1 MYEEGI
7 MQLFMQISISIAL
20 GIVGLI
26 VLILGARWL
35 NSSSLSKRLDQY
47 VASPLD
53 NSGNKANA
61 VRIQPRLITGSFFNR
76 TITPAIHAI
85 GGFFGRLTPGG
96 AIEGLAQKLLVAG
109 NPLGLGARE
118 FYGITMASTFLGVY
132 LAFVIIRRG
141 TMTLNVALSI
151 LVLILFYAFPKVWL
165 KNRMNR
171 RQNSVRKGLPDAMD
185 MLSVC
190 ATAGLGFDQSLQRV
204 SEYWN
209 TPIGREFGRVI
220 NEMEMG
226 LTRRDALRN
235 LSDRLQIREISSFVA
250 LILQTEQLGMSI
262 SDTLHAQAEQMR
274 IERRFRAQ
282 EQAQKAPI
290 KMLIPM
296 ALLIFPA
303 LLAVILG
310 PSLPLLR
317 EIFNSL

>member
-1 MYEEGI
+1 

-20 GIVGLI
+20 GIAGLI

-47 VASPLD
+47 VASPLE

-165 KNRMNR
+165 QNRINQRQKGVR
-171 RQNSVRKGLPDAMD
+171 RGLPDAMD

-209 TPIGREFGRVI
+209 TPIGHEFGRVI

-226 LTRRDALRN
+226 LTRRVALRN

-274 IERRFRAQ
+274 VERRFRAQ

-310 PSLPLLR
+310 PSLPILR

>member
-1 MYEEGI
+1 
-7 MQLFMQISISIAL
+7 MQQLMQIIISIAL
-20 GIVGLI
+20 AIAGLSVI
-26 VLILGARWL
+26 VLGVRWL
-35 NSSSLSKRLDQY
+35 RSGGLDKRLVQY
-47 VASPLD
+47 VETPLQS
-53 NSGNKANA
+53 SGVHGNL
-61 VRIQPRLITGSFFNR
+61 VRVQPRIVTGSFFNR
-76 TITPAIHAI
+76 TITPVIKWV
-85 GGFFGRLTPGG
+85 GGLFGRITPAG
-96 AIEGLAQKLLVAG
+96 AIENISRKLLIAG
-109 NPLGLGARE
+109 NPMNLGARE
-118 FYGITMASTFLGVY
+118 YYGISMASTLFGVY
-132 LAFVIIRRG
+132 MAYLIFKRG
-141 TMTLNVALSI
+141 TSTINVLLSI
-151 LVLILFYAFPKVWL
+151 LILIFFYYAPKAWL
-165 KNRMNR
+165 QNRVNN
-171 RQNSVRKGLPDAMD
+171 RQNKVRKGLPDALD

-204 SEYWN
+204 SEYWD
-209 TPIGREFGRVI
+209 TPIGHEFGRVI

-235 LSDRLQIREISSFVA
+235 LSDRLEIREVASFVA

-310 PSLPLLR
+310 PAIPTILEAFRNL
-317 EIFNSL
+317 

>member
-1 MYEEGI
+1 
-7 MQLFMQISISIAL
+7 MQLYMQISVSIIL
-20 GIVGLI
+20 GIAGII
-26 VLILGARWL
+26 VLVFGARWL
-35 NSSSLSKRLDQY
+35 TSNSMSKRLNQY
-47 VASPLD
+47 VTAPLD
-53 NSGNKANA
+53 DNRSKATA
-61 VRIQPRLITGSFFNR
+61 TRILPRTITGSFFNR
-76 TITPAIHAI
+76 TIIPAIKGI
-85 GGFFGRLTPGG
+85 GRFFGRLTPGG
-96 AIEGLAQKLLVAG
+96 SIESLTHKLLVAG
-109 NPLGLGARE
+109 NPMGLGARE
-118 FYGITMASTFLGVY
+118 FYGISLASTLLGVY
-132 LAFVIIRRG
+132 LAFVMYRRD
-141 TMTLNVALSI
+141 TETMSQALKMTLCI
-151 LVLILFYAFPKVWL
+151 LILIFFYAAPRVWL
-165 KNRMNR
+165 QNRIKH

-209 TPIGREFGRVI
+209 TPIGHEFGRVI

-235 LSDRLQIREISSFVA
+235 LSDRLDIREISSFVA

-310 PSLPLLR
+310 PALPTLR
-317 EIFNSL
+317 EVFNSL

>member
-1 MYEEGI
+1 
-7 MQLFMQISISIAL
+7 MQIIISIAL
-20 GIVGLI
+20 GIAGLTI
-26 VLILGARWL
+26 LVLSVRWL
-35 NSSSLSKRLDQY
+35 RSGSVSKRLVQY
-47 VASPLD
+47 VENPMEDGKGRS
-53 NSGNKANA
+53 NA
-61 VRIQPRLITGSFFNR
+61 VRVQPRLITGSFSSRIF
-76 TITPAIHAI
+76 TPAIRGI
-85 GGFFGRLTPGG
+85 GRLFGRITPTG
-96 AIEGLAQKLLVAG
+96 AIESLAKKLMIAG

-118 FYGITMASTFLGVY
+118 FYGISMASTLLGVY
-132 LAFVIIRRG
+132 LAFLIIQRG
-141 TMTLNVALSI
+141 TTPINVALSI
-151 LVLILFYAFPKVWL
+151 LVLILLYSFPKVWL
-165 KNRMNR
+165 QGRVNS
-171 RQNSVRKGLPDAMD
+171 RQNKVRKGLPDALD

-204 SEYWN
+204 SEYWD
-209 TPIGREFGRVI
+209 TPIGHEFGRVI

-235 LSDRLQIREISSFVA
+235 LSDRLEIREIASFVA

-310 PSLPLLR
+310 PAIPTLMDV
-317 EIFNSL
+317 FKTM

>member
-1 MYEEGI
+1 MQII
-7 MQLFMQISISIAL
+7 MQIIISLVMGIS
-20 GIVGLI
+20 GITI
-26 VLILGARWL
+26 LILGIRWL
-35 NSSSLSKRLDQY
+35 SAGSLNQRLLQY
-47 VASPLD
+47 VETPLEGLQD
-53 NSGNKANA
+53 RPNA
-61 VRIQPRLITGSFFNR
+61 VRIQPRVITGSFVSR
-76 TITPAIHAI
+76 IITPTIR
-85 GGFFGRLTPGG
+85 GVGRLFGRITPTGS
-96 AIEGLAQKLLVAG
+96 IDNLAKKLLIAG

-118 FYGITMASTFLGVY
+118 YYGISMASTLLGVY
-132 LAFVIIRRG
+132 LAFLLIQRG
-141 TMTLNVALSI
+141 TTAINVILSI
-151 LVLILFYAFPKVWL
+151 LVLILLYFFPKVWL
-165 KNRMNR
+165 HSRVTS
-171 RQNSVRKGLPDAMD
+171 RQNKVRKGLPDALD

-204 SEYWN
+204 SEYWD
-209 TPIGREFGRVI
+209 TPIGHEFGRVI

-235 LSDRLQIREISSFVA
+235 LSDRLEIREIASFVA

-296 ALLIFPA
+296 AILIFPA

-310 PSLPLLR
+310 PAIPTLM
-317 EIFNSL
+317 EVFKTM

>member
-1 MYEEGI
+1 
-7 MQLFMQISISIAL
+7 MQLYMQISVSIIL
-20 GIVGLI
+20 GIAGLI
-26 VLILGARWL
+26 VLIFGARWL
-35 NSSSLSKRLDQY
+35 TSNSMSKRLNQY
-47 VASPLD
+47 VTAPLD
-53 NSGNKANA
+53 DNRSKATA
-61 VRIQPRLITGSFFNR
+61 TRILPRTITGSFFNR
-76 TITPAIHAI
+76 TIIPAIKGI
-85 GGFFGRLTPGG
+85 GRFFGRLTPGG
-96 AIEGLAQKLLVAG
+96 SIESLTHKLLVAG
-109 NPLGLGARE
+109 NPMGLGARE
-118 FYGITMASTFLGVY
+118 FYGISLASTLLGVY
-132 LAFVIIRRG
+132 LAFVIFRRG
-141 TMTLNVALSI
+141 TETINVALSI
-151 LVLILFYAFPKVWL
+151 LILIFFYAAPRVWL
-165 KNRMNR
+165 QNRIKH

-209 TPIGREFGRVI
+209 TPIGHEFGRVI

-235 LSDRLQIREISSFVA
+235 LSDRLDIREISSFVA

-282 EQAQKAPI
+282 EQAQKAPV

-310 PSLPLLR
+310 PALPTLR
-317 EIFNSL
+317 EVFNSL

>member
-1 MYEEGI
+1 
-7 MQLFMQISISIAL
+7 MQQFILISISFALGIAGLTVIAL
-20 GIVGLI
+20 GI
-26 VLILGARWL
+26 RWL
-35 NSSSLSKRLDQY
+35 RSGGIDKRLVQY
-47 VASPLD
+47 VETPLQT
-53 NSGNKANA
+53 SGTHTNTA
-61 VRIQPRLITGSFFNR
+61 RIQPRVITGSFFNR
-76 TITPAIHAI
+76 TITPAIKWV
-85 GGFFGRLTPGG
+85 GGLFGRITPSG
-96 AIEGLAQKLLVAG
+96 AIDDISHKLLIAG
-109 NPLGLGARE
+109 NPMNLGARE
-118 FYGITMASTFLGVY
+118 YYGISMASTLLGVY
-132 LAFVIIRRG
+132 LAFLIFRRG
-141 TMTLNVALSI
+141 TTTINLLLSI
-151 LVLILFYAFPKVWL
+151 LMLIFFYYAPKAWL
-165 KNRMNR
+165 QNRVTN
-171 RQNSVRKGLPDAMD
+171 RQNQVRRGLPDALD

-235 LSDRLQIREISSFVA
+235 LSDRLEIREIASFVA

-282 EQAQKAPI
+282 EQAQRAPI

-310 PSLPLLR
+310 PAIPTIMEAFKSL
-317 EIFNSL
+317 